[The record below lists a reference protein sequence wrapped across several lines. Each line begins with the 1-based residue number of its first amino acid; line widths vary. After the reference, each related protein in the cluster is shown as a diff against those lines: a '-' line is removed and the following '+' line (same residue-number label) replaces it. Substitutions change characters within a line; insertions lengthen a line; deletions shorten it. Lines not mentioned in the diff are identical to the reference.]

1 MAITKNQITEA
12 LHCGVR
18 TASKNWCEWS
28 DGQALAEAP
37 EYLIVVE
44 IARNIRKKL
53 GESEC
58 LRLEMKYA
66 DVLSGADFVPSRGAP
81 LKSIKGGKRADVVLL
96 KNRVKPTCV
105 IEVKKNPT
113 YKGLQDDL
121 RRLAPLSHTFRL
133 LFCGKTHGFRR
144 HTVAVI
150 GARRLK
156 RLRDVVYTCR
166 HRKGVLKHGFLSIYK
181 SAKDE
186 DHGVDTKD
194 VVQTISK
201 FFGSNGDKARA
212 KRPNITTWE
221 RGKEAS
227 IVVEVYPAK

>member
-1 MAITKNQITEA
+1 MAITKKQITEA

-18 TASKNWCEWS
+18 TASKNYCEWS

-113 YKGLQDDL
+113 HKGLQDD
-121 RRLAPLSHTFRL
+121 
-133 LFCGKTHGFRR
+133 
-144 HTVAVI
+144 
-150 GARRLK
+150 LK

-186 DHGVDTKD
+186 DGVDTKD
-194 VVQTISK
+194 VVKTISK

>member
-1 MAITKNQITEA
+1 MAITKKQITEA
-12 LHCGVR
+12 LHRGVR
-18 TASKNWCEWS
+18 TASKNYCEWS

-58 LRLEMKYA
+58 LRLEMKYGTGQH
-66 DVLSGADFVPSRGAP
+66 VGDFVPGRGAP

-113 YKGLQDDL
+113 NKGLQDD
-121 RRLAPLSHTFRL
+121 
-133 LFCGKTHGFRR
+133 
-144 HTVAVI
+144 
-150 GARRLK
+150 LK

-181 SAKDE
+181 SGKDE

-194 VVQTISK
+194 VVKTISK